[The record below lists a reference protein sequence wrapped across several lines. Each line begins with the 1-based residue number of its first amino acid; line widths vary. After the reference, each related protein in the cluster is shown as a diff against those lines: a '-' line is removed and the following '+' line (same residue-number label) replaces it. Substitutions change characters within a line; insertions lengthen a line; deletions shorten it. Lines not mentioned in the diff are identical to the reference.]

1 MPSLSEPVPAFRLRP
16 VLRIVMNGLDDTFS
30 ILPTRSVLMISIPAG
45 FIPFRPKKFVGP
57 GGDATFTLTAMY
69 RRLIPFMTTCFL

>member
-1 MPSLSEPVPAFRLRP
+1 MLSLSEPVPVFRLRP
-16 VLRIVMNGLDDTFS
+16 ALRIVMNGLDDTFS

-57 GGDATFTLTAMY
+57 GGDATFTLTVMC